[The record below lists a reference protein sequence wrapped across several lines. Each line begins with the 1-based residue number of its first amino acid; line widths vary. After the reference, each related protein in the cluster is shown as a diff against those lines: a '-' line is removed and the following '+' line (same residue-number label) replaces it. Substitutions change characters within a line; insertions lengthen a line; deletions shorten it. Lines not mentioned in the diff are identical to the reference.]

1 MRSIVTSSLYLAA
14 AVAGTAA
21 LVAAT
26 PSSRTHVSGPPW
38 ISIEYPANPLDPSTR
53 GAFLLVHA
61 FHHQIPV
68 SGLVRGTAEGLV
80 GGERKSIALRF
91 DTTSRPGVFALRKQW
106 SDDGVWSLVLS
117 VVQHEDDV
125 AQALVEIGADGGV
138 TSIRVPTRREREWTI
153 PRAITAQEVEQ
164 SLQSR
169 TSRTA
174 QTRR

>member
-1 MRSIVTSSLYLAA
+1 MRSIVKSSLSLAA
-14 AVAGTAA
+14 AIAGATA
-21 LVAAT
+21 LVAAS
-26 PSSRTHVSGPPW
+26 PSSYLSGPPW

-68 SGLVRGTAEGLV
+68 SGLVRGTAEGIV

-125 AQALVEIGADGGV
+125 AQALVELGADGGV

-153 PRAITAQEVEQ
+153 PRAITAQEIEQ

-169 TSRTA
+169 TPRTA

>member
-1 MRSIVTSSLYLAA
+1 
-14 AVAGTAA
+14 
-21 LVAAT
+21 
-26 PSSRTHVSGPPW
+26 
-38 ISIEYPANPLDPSTR
+38 
-53 GAFLLVHA
+53 VHA

-68 SGLVRGTAEGLV
+68 AGLVRGTAEGIV

-125 AQALVEIGADGGV
+125 AQALVELGSDGGV

-153 PRAITAQEVEQ
+153 PRAITAQEIEQ

-169 TSRTA
+169 TPRTA
-174 QTRR
+174 QARR